1 MAPRLNLR
9 RSAPKTT
16 IVDRSFWCGMA
27 LSVSVFAQNTSAA
40 PLMTRRA
47 AAERGRA
54 YGPSTVMATA
64 DLKTATALQGAAGL
78 PPLTNP
84 YLELF
89 VDRSKETQGA
99 AVQANLW
106 LPIELAGQ
114 RAKRLDEVDRLVAWR
129 KAAKVAAAS
138 LAEGEAVGA
147 WGELAVALARR
158 KDAADGAATAQAE
171 SAYVKA
177 RFQLNDGTALDVA
190 LAEGEVARWV
200 QAGAEANVAVAT
212 ATARFGVA
220 IGEPLTESLDDMVF
234 ESLPSLPWKDEKA
247 LVAHLES
254 VSPLLAAAE
263 EEVRFFTASRERWDV
278 EKYAPVNLILSVG
291 RTDLGNVSFGAGLA
305 WSLPL
310 LRKNQ
315 TDVAR
320 ADAEADRARA
330 AKVLALTTLRAR
342 ARGAF
347 AAYQAVRSA
356 LDTLETIAVP
366 AAKTVV
372 DLSVAAWKK
381 GQLEATKVFQARR
394 DLATARARRLDLS
407 AMGWRALGDLA
418 ALGAGVP

>member
-347 AAYQAVRSA
+347 AA
-356 LDTLETIAVP
+356 
-366 AAKTVV
+366 
-372 DLSVAAWKK
+372 
-381 GQLEATKVFQARR
+381 
-394 DLATARARRLDLS
+394 
-407 AMGWRALGDLA
+407 
-418 ALGAGVP
+418 